1 MMYEVIAK
9 CGHVGRNQYVLKT
22 IPVIATSGVEAAAMI
37 RELPRVKH
45 DHPDAIREVRIIDAP
60 RYWELTKVYQDDP
73 YFKCRSIQE
82 QRALCGDM
90 ELYDEIKDCAPN
102 RETDN
107 QSKKSVFRGKQ
118 RIRNPKRYINNYYVS
133 EDYAA

>member
-22 IPVIATSGVEAAAMI
+22 IPVIAASGVEAAAKI
-37 RELPRVKH
+37 RKLPRVKH

-60 RYWELTKVYQDDP
+60 RYWELTKAYQDDP

-90 ELYDEIKDCAPN
+90 ELYDEIEDCTPN
-102 RETDN
+102 SETYN
-107 QSKKSVFRGKQ
+107 QSKKSVFRGKL